1 MIGKDARS
9 FRRLPDSFQGRSIHG
24 LGFDRGGP
32 RGRRH
37 QGGGR
42 RGPGDVRR
50 QLEHPHRPHRPGALP
65 RCRTSWPAS
74 TTPGAVIYQRLGIAT
89 VATVTW
95 TTEQITGGS
104 SGAGPPRV
112 VRPTGDLMLV
122 ERTLPDA
129 WAGRRLADLGFSN
142 RIRLVALVRAGQPL
156 LVDAD
161 TVGHDGDTLHVM
173 VHKDAADE
181 LDATRGRLGRPP

>member
-1 MIGKDARS
+1 
-9 FRRLPDSFQGRSIHG
+9 
-24 LGFDRGGP
+24 
-32 RGRRH
+32 
-37 QGGGR
+37 
-42 RGPGDVRR
+42 
-50 QLEHPHRPHRPGALP
+50 
-65 RCRTSWPAS
+65 
-74 TTPGAVIYQRLGIAT
+74 
-89 VATVTW
+89 
-95 TTEQITGGS
+95 
-104 SGAGPPRV
+104 
-112 VRPTGDLMLV
+112 MLV

-181 LDATRGRLGRPP
+181 LDATLADASGGHS